1 MHKSYL
7 LMKLLS
13 LKIAII
19 KEEMEK
25 LKKEEQDMAKPSEY
39 SREDLVDHQ
48 YLPEDMAEKQG
59 PFKQQMQHCHA

>member
-1 MHKSYL
+1 MHKS
-7 LMKLLS
+7 
-13 LKIAII
+13 I
-19 KEEMEK
+19 KEQDLEDAEK
-25 LKKEEQDMAKPSEY
+25 EAVLQLKKEEQDMAKPSEY